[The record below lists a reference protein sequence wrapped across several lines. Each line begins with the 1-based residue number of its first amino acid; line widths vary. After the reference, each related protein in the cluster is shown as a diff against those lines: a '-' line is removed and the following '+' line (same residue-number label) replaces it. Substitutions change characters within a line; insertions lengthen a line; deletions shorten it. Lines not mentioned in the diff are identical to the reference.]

1 MEVFEVGKPAP
12 WLNLSKEYIHHQRT
26 CILCL

>member
-1 MEVFEVGKPAP
+1 MEMFEVCKLAP
-12 WLNLSKEYIHHQRT
+12 WHNLSKEYIHHQRT